1 MKVEKSSVICPK
13 CGHTQPE
20 PATAYSTVCKKCHQ
34 HFRLQ
39 DIRQPAAKA
48 QEPNRGQRR
57 VTCFNCS
64 AELDVPL
71 SAQSTMCKRCS
82 SHVDLRDYQIA
93 NAVSKNFKTKGRFVI
108 EESGF
113 LFNTE
118 SIGGEVILKGRLVG
132 KRTAERSRE
141 IHTTA
146 EIRGS
151 FKAAK
156 LIIPAGNR
164 FRWPDTLPLVSA
176 EISGELVANLHAQ
189 ETVVFRSTARFF
201 GNVEAGGLVVEEG
214 AVLVGTMKIGSALPV
229 LPIPSLPV
237 KPKSELQTSRR

>member
-1 MKVEKSSVICPK
+1 MKVEKRSVICPK

-20 PATAYSTVCKKCHQ
+20 PATAYSTVCKKCRQ

-39 DIRQPAAKA
+39 DLQQPAAKA
-48 QEPNRGQRR
+48 QEPKQGQRR
-57 VTCFNCS
+57 ITCFNCS
-64 AELDVPL
+64 ADLDVPL

-118 SIGGEVILKGRLVG
+118 SIGGEVILTGRLLG
-132 KRTAERSRE
+132 KITAERSLE
-141 IHTTA
+141 IHNSA
-146 EIRGS
+146 EIKGS
-151 FKAAK
+151 LQAAK
-156 LIIPAGNR
+156 LIIPEGNR
-164 FRWPDTLPLVSA
+164 FRWPETLPLVSA
-176 EISGELVANLHAQ
+176 EIRGELVANLRAR

-201 GNVEAGGLVVEEG
+201 GDIEAGGLVVEEG
-214 AVLVGTMKIGSALPV
+214 AVLVGSMKIGSNAPV
-229 LPIPSLPV
+229 VSISSPAI
-237 KPKSELQTSRR
+237 KPKSELQTTRR

>member
-1 MKVEKSSVICPK
+1 MKVEKRSVICPK

-20 PATAYSTVCKKCHQ
+20 PAAAYSTVCKKCRQ

-39 DIRQPAAKA
+39 DLRQPAAKA
-48 QEPNRGQRR
+48 QESNRSQRR
-57 VTCFNCS
+57 VTCFSCG
-64 AELDVPL
+64 AELDVPP

-118 SIGGEVILKGRLVG
+118 SIGGEVILKGRLLG
-132 KRTAERSRE
+132 KITAERSLE
-141 IHTTA
+141 IHNTA
-146 EIRGS
+146 EIKGS
-151 FKAAK
+151 LKAAK

-164 FRWPDTLPLVSA
+164 FRWPDILPLVSA
-176 EISGELVANLHAQ
+176 EISGELVANLHAR

-201 GNVEAGGLVVEEG
+201 GDVEAGGLVVEEG
-214 AVLVGTMKIGSALPV
+214 AVLVGTMRIGAAAPV
-229 LPIPSLPV
+229 PSIPSVAV

>member
-1 MKVEKSSVICPK
+1 MKVEKRSVTCPK

-20 PATAYSTVCKKCHQ
+20 PATAYSTVCRKCHQ

-39 DIRQPAAKA
+39 DLQQPVSRAL
-48 QEPNRGQRR
+48 EPNRGQRR

-113 LFNTE
+113 LFNTD
-118 SIGGEVILKGRLVG
+118 SIGGEVILKGRLLG
-132 KRTAERSRE
+132 KLTAERSLE
-141 IHTTA
+141 IHNTA
-146 EIRGS
+146 EIKGT

-156 LIIPAGNR
+156 LIIPVGNR

-176 EISGELVANLHAQ
+176 EISGELVANLHAR

-214 AVLVGTMKIGSALPV
+214 AVLVGAMKIGPAAPALPISPGGV
-229 LPIPSLPV
+229 R
-237 KPKSELQTSRR
+237 PKLELQTTRR